1 MNNQY
6 LTFAVSG
13 DEYGVAILR
22 VKEIIAFDTVTRV
35 PRTAP
40 FIRGV
45 INLRGSVVPVIDV
58 ATKFGYGETVPS
70 RSTCIVIVEA
80 AIDSQPLILGLLV
93 DAVSEVV
100 ELLPDDIQEPP
111 RFGTQ
116 IDAAFLAGM
125 GRAGSRFVLLL
136 DIDEVLAAS
145 EVTAMVAASG
155 DAELGETGA
164 AI

>member
-1 MNNQY
+1 MMNNQY

-22 VKEIIAFDTVTRV
+22 VKEIIAFESVTRV
-35 PRTAP
+35 PRTPA

-58 ATKFGYGETVPS
+58 ARKFGYGETVPS
-70 RSTCIVIVEA
+70 RSTCTVIVEA
-80 AIDSQPLILGLLV
+80 EIDGKPLILGLLV

-116 IDAAFLAGM
+116 IDVEFLVGM
-125 GRAGSRFVLLL
+125 GRAGNRFVLLL
-136 DIDEVLAAS
+136 DIDKVLAAS
-145 EVTAMVAASG
+145 EVAATIAASE
-155 DAELGETGA
+155 DAELVEA
-164 AI
+164 VV